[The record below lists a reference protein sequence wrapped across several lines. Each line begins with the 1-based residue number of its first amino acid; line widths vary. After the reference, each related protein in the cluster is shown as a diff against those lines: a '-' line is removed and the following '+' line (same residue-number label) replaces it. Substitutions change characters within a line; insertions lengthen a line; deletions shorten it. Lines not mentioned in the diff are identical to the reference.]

1 MESRKSQFIIAAAL
15 ALSLTGS
22 ASGEQQPSATP
33 VEFHIASQPLAHA
46 LNAWAQQCGLQLIWP
61 ADGAVARVQSRSLY
75 GKYQPLQALAFLLQ
89 DSGLQYSVLKE
100 GTVTLGERTADGSAV
115 VSVKAT
121 SEQP

>member
-1 MESRKSQFIIAAAL
+1 MESRKFQFITAAIL
-15 ALSLTGS
+15 ALSLTRA
-22 ASGEQQPSATP
+22 ASGEPQPSAAL

-61 ADGAVARVQSRSLY
+61 ADGEVARVQSRSLY
-75 GKYQPLQALAFLLQ
+75 GKYQPMQALALLLQ

-100 GTVTLGERTADGSAV
+100 GTVTLGERTADSSTV

>member
-61 ADGAVARVQSRSLY
+61 ADGARSLY

>member
-1 MESRKSQFIIAAAL
+1 MESRKHQFITAVIFAL
-15 ALSLTGS
+15 ALTRP
-22 ASGEQQPSATP
+22 ASGQQEPSSTV

-46 LNAWAQQCGLQLIWP
+46 LNTWAQQCGLQLIWP
-61 ADGAVARVQSRSLY
+61 ADGSVARVQSRSLY
-75 GKYQPLQALAFLLQ
+75 GKYQPMQALALLLQ

-100 GTVTLGERTADGSAV
+100 GTVTLGERTADNSPD